1 VNQLRDSI
9 LAYERKLILEA
20 LAVHNH
26 NVIRTARALGINRTH
41 LYKRIARLKIKLL
54 PSKFRNEGN
63 AAWRALEDAE

>member
-1 VNQLRDSI
+1 MNQLRDSI

-41 LYKRIARLKIKLL
+41 LYKCIAKHKIKLE
-54 PSKFRNEGN
+54 PNKYHNEGN
-63 AAWRALEDAE
+63 AAWRALKDAE